1 MFLAL
6 VSCSLFVL
14 VCHQYG
20 FVVGDY
26 LKFTSTDLDEKLQM

>member
-6 VSCSLFVL
+6 LSYSLFVL
-14 VCHQYG
+14 VWYQYG

-26 LKFTSTDLDEKLQM
+26 LKFTSADVHEKLQM